1 MKSLMNTNIYDVDKI
16 IIIIG
21 SCLKQM
27 QPEGFKKLEEIS
39 SNMYELC
46 LEETHINM
54 AITKIGGMIRT
65 KKIKKIIFA
74 SVDKSP
80 HCIQLHYIQDELQ
93 KMMNLSDIEIENY
106 VVVDNELV
114 SISPK
119 IISLSKNLKELS
131 NISSKVGDK
140 NGK

>member
-1 MKSLMNTNIYDVDKI
+1 MKSLMNTNIYDVDKTI
-16 IIIIG
+16 IIVG
-21 SCLKQM
+21 SCLKHM

-65 KKIKKIIFA
+65 KKVKKIIFA
-74 SVDKSP
+74 SVDESP
-80 HCIQLHYIQDELQ
+80 HCIQLHYIQDEFQ
-93 KMMNLSDIEIENY
+93 KMLDLSNIEIENY
-106 VVVDNELV
+106 VVVDNELI

-131 NISSKVGDK
+131 NINSKVGDK
-140 NGK
+140 NDK